1 MNVDTVVGPLHTGVD
16 GSASPSNLII
26 KKIGLA
32 LSVDDCLFF
41 SICLQMSKLTM
52 SLICVSL

>member
-1 MNVDTVVGPLHTGVD
+1 MNVDTVVDPLHIGVD

-32 LSVDDCLFF
+32 LSVDD
-41 SICLQMSKLTM
+41 
-52 SLICVSL
+52 